1 MGRFKVTKQDT
12 FIDMTPMS
20 DVMVLL
26 LTFFMLTA
34 TFVKDEPVKVNTP
47 GSVSDIK
54 IPANNLLTIF
64 VSPKGKVFLSMDSPQ
79 GMRSIAE
86 QINADQEAT
95 VVSDIETFAQL
106 PMFGTPMNVLNQWMK
121 LENRN
126 DLLNS
131 NSPEAG
137 IPCGSGEEGS
147 LEKDELKIWVT
158 AAREACGENMR
169 IAIKADQRTPYKTIK
184 NVMNSLRSIHEN
196 RYNLITSL
204 KGADD

>member
-1 MGRFKVTKQDT
+1 
-12 FIDMTPMS
+12 MTPMS

-47 GSVSDIK
+47 GSVSEIK

-64 VSPKGKVFLSMDSPQ
+64 ISPKGKVYLTMDSPQ
-79 GMRSIAE
+79 GMRNLA
-86 QINADQEAT
+86 QQVNTDQEAA
-95 VVSDIETFAQL
+95 VIADVDAFSQL
-106 PMFGTPMNVLNQWMK
+106 PMFGTPLNVLNAWMK
-121 LENRN
+121 AENKN

-137 IPCGSGEEGS
+137 IPCGSDEEGS

-169 IAIKADQRTPYKTIK
+169 IAIKADHRTPYKTIK